1 MKELKEGFLFATVAV
16 FAITSANV
24 IASEATTERKV
35 LIDDRYGGQH
45 QITQK
50 VYDQGAGFYT
60 FVRDGRPE
68 KLIEIHGD
76 ICQSVGGV
84 DVFEEGTIM
93 ASDAVQDVAICKIT
107 DPKVMAKIAREN
119 PENRV
124 SAGKPTGH
132 DTKTAI
138 APRWLYWPPALSLI
152 PPNRDVAVNINFR
165 LSGYVEYYT
174 DDGGFYS
181 NSMQGGQC
189 NISRSG
195 IVGSDVKG
203 TLYINVLCVARNSG
217 TWPVYLTS
225 SIPGLTVQAIGE
237 IRAQ

>member
-1 MKELKEGFLFATVAV
+1 MQGYCSNNPRIFC
-16 FAITSANV
+16 
-24 IASEATTERKV
+24 RKV
-35 LIDDRYGGQH
+35 SINLQIPKKRSHCYWSQVPTPGCDSYRYSCQDLRFLPRPGQH
-45 QITQK
+45 
-50 VYDQGAGFYT
+50 
-60 FVRDGRPE
+60 P
-68 KLIEIHGD
+68 
-76 ICQSVGGV
+76 
-84 DVFEEGTIM
+84 
-93 ASDAVQDVAICKIT
+93 
-107 DPKVMAKIAREN
+107 
-119 PENRV
+119 
-124 SAGKPTGH
+124 PTGH